1 MLQWCSAI
9 LMGYVSVRRNSGR
22 MTRGRSGGTARRQCA
37 LLRQNLRCGAR
48 LSVRVTFFEWLRRR
62 TQPEGSPRET
72 DLISTTTHA
81 RRSKTNTL

>member
-9 LMGYVSVRRNSGR
+9 LMGYVSVRWNCGR
-22 MTRGRSGGTARRQCA
+22 MTRGWSGGTARRQCA

-48 LSVRVTFFEWLRRR
+48 LSVRVTFLS
-62 TQPEGSPRET
+62 GSVGGPRET

-81 RRSKTNTL
+81 RRSKTNTF